1 MSEKILLIIMLCIML
16 ILITCLVVLLV
27 HRSAGLPKRR
37 RRSAD
42 FNGGARI
49 TDGRIINDMPGADYK
64 FIPEDRFGTVI
75 VNVNIK
81 DKNLLPIL
89 RLTNLIDGSSF
100 DITVNGPVVIG
111 RDTSVVSE
119 QFRGVSNDRS
129 VSKNHCVV
137 SVSNGLMYITDHNSS
152 NHTYVNEK
160 MLTESSVLH
169 SGDTLALGK
178 TTKFRV
184 DICNL

>member
-1 MSEKILLIIMLCIML
+1 MAEKILLIVMLCIML
-16 ILITCLVVLLV
+16 ILIICLVVLLV
-27 HRSAGLPKRR
+27 HRSVRLPKMRR
-37 RRSAD
+37 KSAD

-49 TDGRIINDMPGADYK
+49 TDGRIINDVPGADYK

-89 RLTNLIDGSSF
+89 RLTNLLDGNSF

-111 RDTSVVSE
+111 RDTSMASE
-119 QFRGVSNDRS
+119 RFRGVSNDMS
-129 VSKNHCVV
+129 VSKKHCVV

-152 NHTYVNEK
+152 NHTYLNGK

-169 SGDTLALGK
+169 SGDTLALGR
-178 TTKFRV
+178 TTEFRV